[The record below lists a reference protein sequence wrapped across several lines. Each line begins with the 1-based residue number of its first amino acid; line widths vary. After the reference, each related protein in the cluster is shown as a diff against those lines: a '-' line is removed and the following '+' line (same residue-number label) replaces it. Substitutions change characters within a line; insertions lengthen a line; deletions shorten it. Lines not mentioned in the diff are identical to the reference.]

1 MDTLTVKF
9 DNCVCLFGLNI
20 IIQGHIYT
28 FNFVFKTETN
38 NHTLQDVSLPLNYK
52 SGDLSPHYKSQRQW
66 DEYTRYTWKPSQT
79 KNQNDRLPNI
89 VGTKH
94 NRN

>member
-20 IIQGHIYT
+20 IIQGHIYI

-38 NHTLQDVSLPLNYK
+38 NHALQDVSLSHLQVWGP
-52 SGDLSPHYKSQRQW
+52 
-66 DEYTRYTWKPSQT
+66 EPSLQ
-79 KNQNDRLPNI
+79 
-89 VGTKH
+89 VSEAAG
-94 NRN
+94 

>member
-38 NHTLQDVSLPLNYK
+38 NHTLQDVSL
-52 SGDLSPHYKSQRQW
+52 SQLQVW
-66 DEYTRYTWKPSQT
+66 GPEPSLQVSEA
-79 KNQNDRLPNI
+79 
-89 VGTKH
+89 VG
-94 NRN
+94 